1 VRKYLSKYIVEF
13 MVVVTGVLISFYVEK
28 HRAREYKNNLKNH
41 SLSRLASN
49 IESDLDDSWYNHR
62 LHTFAKDMCDVLLDD
77 YEELRI
83 DRRDSIG
90 KCMGI
95 ACKYWTIFMDNPEEY
110 LTLRNSG
117 LIEFVEHDSLIMLL
131 QKKYSSHL
139 LYKQWESLILVNN
152 DHLLQVFNQKTTGV
166 GVTSGYGALRDD
178 VELSHED
185 FNLIRRRKELSSSYL
200 RDIDESIARDSL
212 ILKTIQ
218 RLLSEQP

>member
-1 VRKYLSKYIVEF
+1 
-13 MVVVTGVLISFYVEK
+13 
-28 HRAREYKNNLKNH
+28 
-41 SLSRLASN
+41 
-49 IESDLDDSWYNHR
+49 
-62 LHTFAKDMCDVLLDD
+62 
-77 YEELRI
+77 
-83 DRRDSIG
+83 
-90 KCMGI
+90 
-95 ACKYWTIFMDNPEEY
+95 
-110 LTLRNSG
+110 
-117 LIEFVEHDSLIMLL
+117 MLL